1 MTAATSATMNLPEK
15 SVSWIQDLIQI
26 NLDSRDGFKDAA
38 QHLKDEHSTL
48 EAMFRRLGAERD
60 AQAKELQTL
69 VAKNAEKPQKSG
81 SATAA
86 VHRAWMDLRSRAS
99 AAASTRF
106 SAKQNG
112 VKITSRPST
121 KKRLKISRGAAA
133 ILF

>member
-15 SVSWIQDLIQI
+15 SVSWIQGLIQI

-48 EAMFRRLGAERD
+48 EAMFRRLGVERD

-81 SATAA
+81 SAYGRGSPRMDGSSQCLRRR
-86 VHRAWMDLRSRAS
+86 RARDSQRSR
-99 AAASTRF
+99 T
-106 SAKQNG
+106 G
-112 VKITSRPST
+112 
-121 KKRLKISRGAAA
+121 
-133 ILF
+133 